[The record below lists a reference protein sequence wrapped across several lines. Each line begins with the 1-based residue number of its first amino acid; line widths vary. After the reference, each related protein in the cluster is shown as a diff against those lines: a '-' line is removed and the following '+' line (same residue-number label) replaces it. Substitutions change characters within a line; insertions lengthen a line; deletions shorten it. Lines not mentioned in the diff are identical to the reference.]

1 MTELWIYALFGV
13 AFTVLNIMISKA
25 IITDGLEQAVTR
37 DESDKI
43 TRLRKI
49 IEDQRQEITF
59 YKSRSYGA
67 DKKAEL
73 LEEEISKLR
82 KK

>member
-1 MTELWIYALFGV
+1 MTELWIYALYGIG
-13 AFTVLNIMISKA
+13 FTVLNILVSKA
-25 IITDGLEQAVTR
+25 IITDGLEKAVKT

-43 TRLRKI
+43 ARLRKI
-49 IEDQRQEITF
+49 VADQQQEIRF